1 MELNQSNAFIPALF
15 LHIRKTAGT
24 SIVQMAMDHY
34 GYENVCSHG
43 AYMGML
49 PSQLKK
55 FSFVSGHFGYDFAQ
69 ELISERFSFTF
80 LRKPVERIISLY
92 CFCRTR
98 NPEEFPIYR
107 AASDHDFDGF
117 LQAAHDNN
125 LVRSYISNSQVWCLA
140 SGPGFTE
147 NACDE
152 LPEDEMLDLAIKHA
166 SLFSFIGF
174 IETFDDDVRSI
185 IRALNMKTVQTIRHD
200 NVTKDKIVVSN
211 LSVEAIELL
220 EELTK

>member
-1 MELNQSNAFIPALF
+1 
-15 LHIRKTAGT
+15 
-24 SIVQMAMDHY
+24 
-34 GYENVCSHG
+34 
-43 AYMGML
+43 MGML

-80 LRKPVERIISLY
+80 LRNPIERILSLY

-107 AASDHDFDGF
+107 AASEHDFDGF
-117 LQAAHDNN
+117 LQTANDND

-147 NACDE
+147 TAVDE
-152 LPEDEMLDLAIKHA
+152 LPEDEMLDLAITNA

-174 IETFDDDVRSI
+174 TETFDDDVRLI
-185 IRALNMKTVQTIRHD
+185 ISALNIKTVPTVRHD
-200 NVTKDKIVVSN
+200 NITQDKIVVSN
-211 LSVEAIELL
+211 LSTRTIQLL
-220 EELTK
+220 EELTQWDRKLYDTMFKKIKNNSIL